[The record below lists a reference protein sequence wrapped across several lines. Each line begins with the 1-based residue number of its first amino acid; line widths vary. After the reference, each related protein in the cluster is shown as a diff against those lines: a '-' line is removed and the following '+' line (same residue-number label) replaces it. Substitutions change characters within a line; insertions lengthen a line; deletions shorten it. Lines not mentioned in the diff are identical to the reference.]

1 MSQTLSTQQS
11 HLLLVKWSTKFCS
24 YTACMHLSTIPMTD
38 GHPGAARTFPKIESS
53 LIAPSPQAAA
63 SIIGWF
69 SLAPSLP
76 YVEPKS
82 ASVNSIGPS
91 SALWSSTA
99 QFCSHTTINPLETTI
114 RSSPHPLFW
123 KHSFPHTPSLD
134 MISILS
140 TMFASFSKSGCC
152 CSVAKS
158 SSTLCDLMDCSTP
171 GFPVFNYLLEF
182 AQTHVHLVRD
192 IIQPSHPLLPSS
204 PSALNL
210 SQHQDLFERV
220 GSSHQVAKVLELQQ
234 HSFQWIFRVDF
245 L

>member
-1 MSQTLSTQQS
+1 MQTCLPHSTWHTSRTLSTQQS

-24 YTACMHLSTIPMTD
+24 YTACKHLSTIPMTD

-99 QFCSHTTINPLETTI
+99 QFCSHTTINPSENNKQVLT
-114 RSSPHPLFW
+114 
-123 KHSFPHTPSLD
+123 TPSL
-134 MISILS
+134 L
-140 TMFASFSKSGCC
+140 K
-152 CSVAKS
+152 
-158 SSTLCDLMDCSTP
+158 
-171 GFPVFNYLLEF
+171 EF
-182 AQTHVHLVRD
+182 IPTYPLPWHD
-192 IIQPSHPLLPSS
+192 FYIIHY
-204 PSALNL
+204 
-210 SQHQDLFERV
+210 V
-220 GSSHQVAKVLELQQ
+220 C
-234 HSFQWIFRVDF
+234 
-245 L
+245 